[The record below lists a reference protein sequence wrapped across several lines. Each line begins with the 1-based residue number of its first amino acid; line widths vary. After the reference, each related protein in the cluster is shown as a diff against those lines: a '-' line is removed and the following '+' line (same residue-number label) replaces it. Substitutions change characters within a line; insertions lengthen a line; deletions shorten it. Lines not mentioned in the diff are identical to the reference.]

1 MSRVLFLLAAG
12 LEAGYAVLLVLLWLR
27 ALLRASAHH
36 RRAADTATLRP
47 HIREALLTYLT
58 GGSNLGQFRDWAQ
71 THRELL
77 IECLLEFRKTVS
89 GGARDR
95 LWDLGLELGL
105 VHDWT
110 SAAHDRDPG
119 VRRSAF
125 ERLALACAYEPCRR
139 VAGELQ
145 RIAADDPDPGVRL
158 AAARGL
164 AQSEDPKDA
173 ERAFQIAISSDLL
186 ARIIL
191 TEALRPHA
199 VALCGGVVADTLR
212 ARDEK
217 RLMAALEM
225 VTGWGRAVPLFE
237 LHRLA
242 DEGSKAVRLLALRA
256 LPLAPPLPENRQV
269 IVRALSDPDPEIALA
284 AITAASLLQIR
295 EARQALVRHSRTG
308 GAALAKAAS
317 DALAALPVEKE
328 MLI

>member
-1 MSRVLFLLAAG
+1 MSRTLFPLAAG
-12 LEAGYAVLLVLLWLR
+12 LEAGYAALLILLFLR

-36 RRAADTATLRP
+36 RRATDAAALRP
-47 HIREALLTYLT
+47 YIREALLTYLT
-58 GGSNLGQFRDWAQ
+58 GGANLDQLRDWAK
-71 THRELL
+71 THREVL
-77 IECLLEFRKTVS
+77 IESLLEFRTTVS

-110 SAAHDRDPG
+110 SAAHDRDPR
-119 VRRSAF
+119 VRRAAF
-125 ERLALACAYEPCRR
+125 DRLALACAYEPCRR

-145 RIAADDPDPGVRL
+145 RIAADDPDSGVRL

-173 ERAFQIAISSDLL
+173 ELAFQIAVSSDLL
-186 ARIIL
+186 SRIIL

-199 VALCGGVVADTLR
+199 VALCGSVVPEALH
-212 ARDEK
+212 AGDEK
-217 RLMAALEM
+217 HLVAALEM

-256 LPLAPPLPENRQV
+256 LPLAPSLPENRQV
-269 IVRALSDPDPEIALA
+269 IVRAVSDPDPEIALV

-295 EARQALVRHSRTG
+295 EARQALVQHSRSG

-317 DALAALPVEKE
+317 DALAALPVERE